1 MKKILLSFVAIAVS
15 MAVMAQAP
23 AFVQFDNQSEM
34 ETAAQTW
41 FTTNVT
47 EGQVIAPA
55 DVATLDVTE
64 TPSLWV
70 MIDRDG
76 LAVGEAN
83 LPVSADFKTALE
95 GYVKRGGNL
104 LLTNHA
110 TQLVN
115 SIGRCTYAP
124 GIFGSGNGGHNPDVW
139 GVQAV
144 IGNVE
149 GQIYDHRN
157 HALYEG
163 MEENNNSGH
172 PTFGLIA
179 SGNKK
184 DHNCMWDLNMGEYAL
199 ENNPNKVED
208 FENKTHSVVL
218 GTWQHVVD
226 YCCAGIVEFLPDGEY
241 TGTVLAV
248 GLAAFDWQAP
258 QETGNMALMAAN
270 AVSYLTPSTPT
281 DVETIERAKANV
293 VIENGQVVILKDGIR
308 YNLLGVAL

>member
-1 MKKILLSFVAIAVS
+1 MKKFLLSFMAIAVS

-47 EGQVIAPA
+47 EGQVIPPA

-124 GIFGSGNGGHNPDVW
+124 GIFGSGAGGHNPDVW

-149 GQIYDHRN
+149 GQIYDHRS
-157 HALYEG
+157 HAIFNG
-163 MEENNNSGH
+163 MEENNAYGH
-172 PTFGLIA
+172 PTFALIG

-184 DHNCMWDLNMGEYAL
+184 DHNCMWDLNSYGFPQ
-199 ENNPNKVED
+199 NPNVVEA
-208 FENKTHSVVL
+208 FEAATNSVVL

-258 QETGNMALMAAN
+258 QSGTNMSLMAAN